1 MAGEICFII
10 FILSAGYFL
19 WADRFWKGDGRAEAE
34 GWAKGKSWYHIFANG
49 VLFLLSVGR
58 EHFGIQLKGERLEIM
73 KKLYVGKGEKDIFF
87 AHYIKSGSVL
97 SATIMLCLLSVSI
110 GGLVVQEGQLLEGYF
125 LKREGVLGQEKT
137 VALSASMDGEE
148 KEVSIEVP
156 HIQYSTKELPVKF
169 QEAKDYVKHSYLG
182 ENSSP
187 EQIME
192 PLYLAERIPG
202 SAIEV
207 EWQLGA
213 DGIIQE
219 DGSLSNEELDKGC
232 QTEITAVFTYGEE
245 TELMALQITVLP
257 KKKTEKEKGWERW
270 EQCMKEA
277 QEESSTQEYLELP
290 GQVDGKEI
298 SYKERQIN
306 IANVILG
313 LSFFAVAAIFL
324 FQEEKLR
331 KGIAEREKEMRAD
344 YPEFAEYFVLLIG
357 AGMSIKGAWERIV
370 RDYQETKRAEKKHY
384 VYEEMMVSVYEME
397 NGMAEARA
405 YELFG
410 KRTGLLQY
418 MKFCTMIV
426 QNLRKGSEDLLVLLE
441 YEVDDAFR
449 ERKEAAKALGEE
461 AGTKLLM
468 PMMLMLVIV
477 FAMILYS
484 AFYNM

>member
-10 FILSAGYFL
+10 FILFAGYFL
-19 WADRFWKGDGRAEAE
+19 WAGRFWKGEARVEAE
-34 GWAKGKSWYHIFANG
+34 EWVEGKSWHHIFAFG
-49 VLFLLSVGR
+49 VLFFLSAGR
-58 EHFGIQLKGERLEIM
+58 EHFGIRLKGERLEMM

-87 AHYIKSGSVL
+87 THYIKNGSVL
-97 SATIMLCLLSVSI
+97 SAVVLLCLFSVSI
-110 GGLVVQEGQLLEGYF
+110 GGLAVQEGQLLEGYF
-125 LKREGVLGQEKT
+125 LKREDVLGQEKT

-148 KEVSIEVP
+148 KEVSVEVP
-156 HIQYSTKELPVKF
+156 HIQYNAEELSAKF

-187 EQIME
+187 EQVIE
-192 PLYLAERIPG
+192 PLYLAGRIPG
-202 SAIEV
+202 SAVEV

-213 DGIIQE
+213 DGIVRE
-219 DGSLSNEELDKGC
+219 DGSLSNEELDKSC

-245 TELMALQITVLP
+245 TETMVLQMTVLP
-257 KKKTEKEKGWERW
+257 KKKTEKEKGWEQW
-270 EQCMKEA
+270 EKCLEKA
-277 QEESSTQEYLELP
+277 QEESSSQEYLKLP
-290 GQVDGKEI
+290 AQVDGKEI
-298 SYKERQIN
+298 NYKEKQIN
-306 IANVILG
+306 AANIILG
-313 LSFFAVAAIFL
+313 LSFFGIAAVCL
-324 FQEEKLR
+324 LQEEKLR
-331 KGIAEREKEMRAD
+331 REIAEREKEMRAD

-370 RDYQETKRAEKKHY
+370 RDYQETKRTERKHY

-397 NGMAEARA
+397 NGMGEARA

-441 YEVDDAFR
+441 YEVEDAFR
-449 ERKEAAKALGEE
+449 EKKESAKALGEE